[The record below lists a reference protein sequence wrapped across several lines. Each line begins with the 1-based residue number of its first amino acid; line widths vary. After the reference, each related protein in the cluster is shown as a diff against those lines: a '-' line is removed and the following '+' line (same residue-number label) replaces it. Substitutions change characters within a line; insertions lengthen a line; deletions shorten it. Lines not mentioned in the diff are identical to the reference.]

1 MKIAA
6 IIGLA
11 TALVLFLVAIT
22 IIGSVDV
29 APAPPL
35 APLPVESDLLTRHVN
50 LTRHINPEHFY
61 GFIPGGVQAVG
72 QFKRALSADAAL
84 AAQFPDFMWGN
95 AHFETLKRSEC
106 VYIAYRKGDR
116 FAWTNRC
123 KMLYTGELILTDG
136 KYRIRA
142 VCGNKISTA
151 PQVPTIPPDD
161 LGNSVETPQPSE
173 PNVQPPSAPISVLP
187 PAPSTPI
194 SVLPP
199 APSTPITVLPPPP
212 SPPIFCCAVPV
223 PPVTKVPA
231 GDDQRFLFGLVVL
244 VVAFAMYGRVK

>member
-1 MKIAA
+1 MKITVPA

-11 TALVLFLVAIT
+11 AALVMFLVAIT
-22 IIGSVDV
+22 IIGSVDMV
-29 APAPPL
+29 PAPPL
-35 APLPVESDLLTRHVN
+35 PVEPDLLMRHVN
-50 LTRHINPEHFY
+50 LTRHVNPEHFY

-72 QFKRALSADAAL
+72 QFKRALGADAAL
-84 AAQFPDFMWGN
+84 AAQFPNFVWNN

-123 KMLYTGELILTDG
+123 KMLYAGELILTDG

-142 VCGNKISTA
+142 VCGNKISAA

-173 PNVQPPSAPISVLP
+173 PNVQLPSAPISVL
-187 PAPSTPI
+187 S
-194 SVLPP
+194 P

-244 VVAFAMYGRVK
+244 VVAFAMYRRVR

>member
-1 MKIAA
+1 MKIAAPA

-11 TALVLFLVAIT
+11 AALVLFLVAIT
-22 IIGSVDV
+22 IIGSVDMV
-29 APAPPL
+29 PAPPP
-35 APLPVESDLLTRHVN
+35 APLPTEPDLLTRHVN

-61 GFIPGGVQAVG
+61 GVIPGGVQAVG
-72 QFKRALSADAAL
+72 QFKRTLGGDAAL
-84 AAQFPDFMWGN
+84 GAQFPNFVWGN

-123 KMLYTGELILTDG
+123 KMLYAGELILTDG

-173 PNVQPPSAPISVLP
+173 PNVQPSSEPNLQLPSAPISVLP
-187 PAPSTPI
+187 L
-194 SVLPP
+194 V
-199 APSTPITVLPPPP
+199 PSTPITVLPPPP

-244 VVAFAMYGRVK
+244 VVAFAMYRRVR

>member
-1 MKIAA
+1 MRYAA

-11 TALVLFLVAIT
+11 AALVLFLVAIT
-22 IIGSVDV
+22 IIGSVDMV
-29 APAPPL
+29 PAPPL
-35 APLPVESDLLTRHVN
+35 PVEPDLLTRHVN
-50 LTRHINPEHFY
+50 LTRHINPERFY

-72 QFKRALSADAAL
+72 QFKRALGADAAL
-84 AAQFPDFMWGN
+84 AAQFPDFVWGN

-123 KMLYTGELILTDG
+123 KMLYAGELILPDG
-136 KYRIRA
+136 KNRIRA
-142 VCGNKISTA
+142 VCGNKISAA

-173 PNVQPPSAPISVLP
+173 PNVQPSSAPNLQPPSAPINVLP

-194 SVLPP
+194 S
-199 APSTPITVLPPPP
+199 VLPPPP

-223 PPVTKVPA
+223 PPSTKVPA
-231 GDDQRFLFGLVVL
+231 GDDQRFLFGLVIL
-244 VVAFAMYGRVK
+244 VVAFAMYRRVR

>member
-1 MKIAA
+1 MKIATPA

-11 TALVLFLVAIT
+11 AALVLFLVAIT
-22 IIGSVDV
+22 IVGSIDMV
-29 APAPPL
+29 PAPPP
-35 APLPVESDLLTRHVN
+35 APLPIEPDLLTRHVN

-61 GFIPGGVQAVG
+61 GFILGGVQAVG

-84 AAQFPDFMWGN
+84 AAQFPDFVWGN
-95 AHFETLKRSEC
+95 AHFEALKRSEC
-106 VYIAYRKGDR
+106 VYIAFRKGDQ

-123 KMLYTGELILTDG
+123 KMLYRGELILTDG
-136 KYRIRA
+136 RYRIRA
-142 VCGNKISTA
+142 ACANKISFA

-161 LGNSVETPQPSE
+161 PGNSIETPPIDVTIP
-173 PNVQPPSAPISVLP
+173 PNTQLPSAPISVLP
-187 PAPSTPI
+187 P
-194 SVLPP
+194 V
-199 APSTPITVLPPPP
+199 PSTPITVLPPPP

-244 VVAFAMYGRVK
+244 VVAFAMYRRVR

>member
-1 MKIAA
+1 MKITVPA

-11 TALVLFLVAIT
+11 AALVLFLVAIT
-22 IIGSVDV
+22 IVGSIDMV
-29 APAPPL
+29 PAPPL
-35 APLPVESDLLTRHVN
+35 PAEPDLLTGHVN
-50 LTRHINPEHFY
+50 LTRHVNPEHFY
-61 GFIPGGVQAVG
+61 GFIPGGVRTVRR
-72 QFKRALSADAAL
+72 FKRALGADAAL
-84 AAQFPDFMWGN
+84 AAQFPNFVWGN

-123 KMLYTGELILTDG
+123 KMLYAGELILTDG

-142 VCGNKISTA
+142 VCGNKISAA

-161 LGNSVETPQPSE
+161 LGNSVETPQPGE
-173 PNVQPPSAPISVLP
+173 PNVQPSSAPNLQPPSTPISVLP

-194 SVLPP
+194 SVLP
-199 APSTPITVLPPPP
+199 LPP

-223 PPVTKVPA
+223 SPSTKVPA
-231 GDDQRFLFGLVVL
+231 GDDQRFLFGLAVL
-244 VVAFAMYGRVK
+244 VVAFAIYRRVR